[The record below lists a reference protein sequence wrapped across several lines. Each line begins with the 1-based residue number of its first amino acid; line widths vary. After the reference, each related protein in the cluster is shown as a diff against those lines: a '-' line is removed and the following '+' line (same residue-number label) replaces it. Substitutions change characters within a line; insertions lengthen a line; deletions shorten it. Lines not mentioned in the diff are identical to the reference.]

1 MILLIG
7 DYVHIKHYTN
17 LTLFIIAITLIM
29 VNMGYSQYWFQTGA
43 KSSYTAEFNNGSSS
57 YIQTIY
63 QNAPKHGS
71 FAYWVGE
78 SLKNGAFIQIGY
90 EIPNM
95 SGEYANDCSPSGC
108 SGVVNLTAGI
118 PAWFWE
124 YFPANYSGNNFYG
137 DIGPSGS
144 VGDNGT
150 FNEYG
155 FRALGNVW
163 YLFLNNIKIGSVMLN
178 STTSGGYPPVAFA
191 EYADALNNSSTMIPV
206 KFKNFSFY
214 NQTIVKKVAEAYS
227 YIGYGKNSETSM
239 NNPYGVIEVANT
251 LDYFESGS
259 SLPMYK
265 NNTLLWNIG
274 YYLNTYSDYGNLSQ
288 SSQYLAYSTTT
299 ISAPQYIY
307 IGKYQRAAFA
317 NWSGNGYG
325 SYTGSNNTAIISIN
339 GNVSEFAHWKTQY
352 YVNVSTEIGNASG
365 SGWYDNNSTANIDI
379 NKNTYYLNNSERFLF
394 EGWNGANHNQS
405 INITVR
411 SPLIFNAMW
420 VKQYYV
426 NVSTEIGN
434 ASGSG
439 WYDNNSVDNISIK
452 NPYKYINESVRDGF
466 IGWSNISYNTT
477 DTYITVK
484 SPLKIHAIYATEH
497 IAKIISENVYNN
509 FIYPDYYKTNIGN
522 INGTPY
528 IPLNKNIFVYSAY
541 YNGVNILINKTLNA
555 QKNYTFILKLP
566 VYNVSIK
573 TVDYLF
579 MPVNASLNLTFK
591 NGTKLFMYTGKE
603 GIVNFNNVLLN
614 SINGSA
620 SYNGKLI
627 YISTANGS
635 VTLFFLDGYSAVAI
649 TAIIIFILFLIV
661 DKLIKR
667 KKHPWHQKLH
677 SR

>member
-365 SGWYDNNSTANIDI
+365 SGWYDNNS
-379 NKNTYYLNNSERFLF
+379 
-394 EGWNGANHNQS
+394 
-405 INITVR
+405 
-411 SPLIFNAMW
+411 
-420 VKQYYV
+420 
-426 NVSTEIGN
+426 
-434 ASGSG
+434 
-439 WYDNNSVDNISIK
+439 VDNISIK

>member
-1 MILLIG
+1 
-7 DYVHIKHYTN
+7 
-17 LTLFIIAITLIM
+17 M

-365 SGWYDNNSTANIDI
+365 SGWYDNNS
-379 NKNTYYLNNSERFLF
+379 
-394 EGWNGANHNQS
+394 
-405 INITVR
+405 
-411 SPLIFNAMW
+411 
-420 VKQYYV
+420 
-426 NVSTEIGN
+426 
-434 ASGSG
+434 
-439 WYDNNSVDNISIK
+439 VDNISIK